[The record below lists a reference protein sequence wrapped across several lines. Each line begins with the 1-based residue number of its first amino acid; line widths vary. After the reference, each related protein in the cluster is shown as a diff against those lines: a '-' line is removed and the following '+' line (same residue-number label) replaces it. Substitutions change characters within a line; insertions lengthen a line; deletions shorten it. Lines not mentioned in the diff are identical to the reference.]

1 MGENLRNICL
11 YLFELNHGLT
21 NLKLQKLLYFVQVYC
36 LVEFDEI
43 AFDDQIEAWPYGP
56 VVPEA
61 YFAMKRGEFIG
72 TVANT
77 ELLDERIRTAI
88 EEISDIFREW
98 NAFDMVDLTHEY
110 NIWENKV
117 NSIFSNKIM
126 LPEEIQQFHLERLR
140 ETGSVL

>member
-36 LVEFDEI
+36 LVEFNEI

-72 TVANT
+72 AVANT

-110 NIWENKV
+110 AIWENKV

-126 LPEEIQQFHLERLR
+126 LPDEIQQFHLERLR
-140 ETGSVL
+140 KTGSVL